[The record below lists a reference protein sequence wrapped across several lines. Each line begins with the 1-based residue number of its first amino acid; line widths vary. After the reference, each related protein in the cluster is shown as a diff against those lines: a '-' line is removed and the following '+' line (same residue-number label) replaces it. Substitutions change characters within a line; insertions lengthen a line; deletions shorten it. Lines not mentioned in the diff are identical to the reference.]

1 MHDLKLQSKVDS
13 TITYYNIECFCVF
26 MVRRK
31 VEDGGVFGF
40 YSSWGKGNF
49 DMNTNSAQWTQKCQ
63 KLYSNFFGFSKTSK
77 AFYSIYQR
85 QALVAE
91 RGKAPN
97 FSRTF
102 FIGRNLPYVYYLL

>member
-1 MHDLKLQSKVDS
+1 MYDLKLLTKVDS

-49 DMNTNSAQWTQKCQ
+49 DMNTNSAQWYQKMS
-63 KLYSNFFGFSKTSK
+63 KLYSKFLAPKKPQKLFIPFTK
-77 AFYSIYQR
+77 
-85 QALVAE
+85 VAE
-91 RGKAPN
+91 RA
-97 FSRTF
+97 
-102 FIGRNLPYVYYLL
+102 

>member
-1 MHDLKLQSKVDS
+1 MRDLKLQSKVDS

-49 DMNTNSAQWTQKCQ
+49 DMNTNSAQWAQKCQ
-63 KLYSNFFGFSKTSK
+63 SCTPIFFTQKLLKFLFHLAK
-77 AFYSIYQR
+77 AGLGGQ
-85 QALVAE
+85 VA
-91 RGKAPN
+91 
-97 FSRTF
+97 
-102 FIGRNLPYVYYLL
+102 

>member
-1 MHDLKLQSKVDS
+1 MQDIKIQSKVDS

-49 DMNTNSAQWTQKCQ
+49 DMNTNSAQWAQKMS
-63 KLYSNFFGFSKTSK
+63 KLYSNFLAPYVFTKTFK
-77 AFYSIYQR
+77 AFYS
-85 QALVAE
+85 
-91 RGKAPN
+91 
-97 FSRTF
+97 T
-102 FIGRNLPYVYYLL
+102 

>member
-1 MHDLKLQSKVDS
+1 MQDIKIQSKVDS

-49 DMNTNSAQWTQKCQ
+49 DMNTNSAQWAQKMS
-63 KLYSNFFGFSKTSK
+63 KLYSNFLVPMFSQKLLKLFIPVSRGRPWWPSK
-77 AFYSIYQR
+77 QR
-85 QALVAE
+85 
-91 RGKAPN
+91 R
-97 FSRTF
+97 
-102 FIGRNLPYVYYLL
+102 

>member
-63 KLYSNFFGFSKTSK
+63 KLYSNFLGSQKLLKHFIPFTKGRPWWPSGQRRQTLVELFS
-77 AFYSIYQR
+77 
-85 QALVAE
+85 
-91 RGKAPN
+91 
-97 FSRTF
+97 
-102 FIGRNLPYVYYLL
+102 

>member
-1 MHDLKLQSKVDS
+1 MFNKHEVSVLMQDIKIQSKVDS

-49 DMNTNSAQWTQKCQ
+49 DMNTNSAHWAQKMS
-63 KLYSNFFGFSKTSK
+63 KLYSKKLLN
-77 AFYSIYQR
+77 
-85 QALVAE
+85 L
-91 RGKAPN
+91 
-97 FSRTF
+97 
-102 FIGRNLPYVYYLL
+102 FIPFTKGRLW

>member
-1 MHDLKLQSKVDS
+1 MCDRDLKLQSKVDS

-49 DMNTNSAQWTQKCQ
+49 DMNTNSAQWAQKCQ
-63 KLYSNFFGFSKTSK
+63 NCIQISWLLCFIPVSKGRPWWS
-77 AFYSIYQR
+77 SGQR
-85 QALVAE
+85 
-91 RGKAPN
+91 R
-97 FSRTF
+97 RTF
-102 FIGRNLPYVYYLL
+102 VELFW

>member
-1 MHDLKLQSKVDS
+1 MCDLKLQSKVDS

-49 DMNTNSAQWTQKCQ
+49 DMNTNSAQWAQ
-63 KLYSNFFGFSKTSK
+63 LYSNFLAPMFSQKFFIPFSKDKPWWPSG
-77 AFYSIYQR
+77 QR
-85 QALVAE
+85 C
-91 RGKAPN
+91 
-97 FSRTF
+97 
-102 FIGRNLPYVYYLL
+102 

>member
-1 MHDLKLQSKVDS
+1 MQDIKIQSKVDS

-49 DMNTNSAQWTQKCQ
+49 DMNTNSVQWAQKCQ
-63 KLYSNFFGFSKTSK
+63 SCIPIKHLKLFIPFTKG
-77 AFYSIYQR
+77 R
-85 QALVAE
+85 LWWP
-91 RGKAPN
+91 RGQ
-97 FSRTF
+97 SRRTF
-102 FIGRNLPYVYYLL
+102 VEMFS